1 MWLDFAFQEL
11 FGLEQRLS
19 EETADLYF
27 DTISEKLRTPEFLP
41 RALYE
46 RFNLEVLATTDSPL
60 DSLADHQAIRES
72 NWKARILPTF
82 RPDPV
87 VDPEFAGFAENIA
100 KLGEKTGEDTS
111 TWAGYLNALR
121 MTRVR
126 FRELGCTATDH
137 GHPTARTANLSTAEA
152 AELFARVIAGS
163 ADAQQQELF
172 RAQMLTEMARM
183 SLEDGLVMQIHPGS
197 ARNHNRKLYER
208 YGRDVGADIPMPTN
222 YVDALRPLLDQF
234 GNERDLTIILFT
246 LDESAY
252 SRELAP
258 LAGHYP
264 CLRLG
269 PPWWFHDS
277 PEGMMRFREQVT
289 ETAGFYN
296 TVGFNDDTRAFLS
309 IPARHDM
316 SRRMDCA
323 FLAKLVAEHRLE
335 EDEALEVAHDLAYR
349 LGEKGI
355 SAVEDAAWRIRR
367 LSTIRR
373 RARLSAGTRLG
384 RVRWTVCAMLFVAT
398 SINYMDRQVIAI
410 LKPTLEHSIGMTE
423 VSYGYIVDA
432 FQIAY
437 AIGLLAAG
445 RLIDKLG
452 TRIGYMLVMAV
463 WSLSAM
469 GHALASTVL
478 EFGFARFFLGLGES
492 GNFPAAIKTVAEWF
506 PQNERSLAT
515 GIFNSG
521 ANVGAILAPAIV
533 PWVTL
538 RYGWHAAFLT
548 TGLFSVLWIVWW
560 FRNYRKPTDHST
572 LTGAELRHIYQ
583 EAAADMGPSPSVPWR
598 RLLGFRQTWAF
609 SIAKF
614 LTDPIWWFYL
624 FWLPS
629 YFSAKFNL
637 NLSHLG
643 LPLIIVYNVSAIG
656 SIGGG
661 WLPAPF
667 RRLGLSPNYAR
678 LAAMLFCACLV
689 VPIYTAS

>member
-1 MWLDFAFQEL
+1 MADTTAFNNP
-11 FGLEQRLS
+11 
-19 EETADLYF
+19 
-27 DTISEKLRTPEFLP
+27 TP
-41 RALYE
+41 
-46 RFNLEVLATTDSPL
+46 
-60 DSLADHQAIRES
+60 
-72 NWKARILPTF
+72 
-82 RPDPV
+82 
-87 VDPEFAGFAENIA
+87 
-100 KLGEKTGEDTS
+100 S
-111 TWAGYLNALR
+111 T
-121 MTRVR
+121 
-126 FRELGCTATDH
+126 
-137 GHPTARTANLSTAEA
+137 
-152 AELFARVIAGS
+152 
-163 ADAQQQELF
+163 
-172 RAQMLTEMARM
+172 
-183 SLEDGLVMQIHPGS
+183 
-197 ARNHNRKLYER
+197 
-208 YGRDVGADIPMPTN
+208 
-222 YVDALRPLLDQF
+222 
-234 GNERDLTIILFT
+234 
-246 LDESAY
+246 
-252 SRELAP
+252 
-258 LAGHYP
+258 
-264 CLRLG
+264 
-269 PPWWFHDS
+269 
-277 PEGMMRFREQVT
+277 
-289 ETAGFYN
+289 
-296 TVGFNDDTRAFLS
+296 
-309 IPARHDM
+309 
-316 SRRMDCA
+316 
-323 FLAKLVAEHRLE
+323 
-335 EDEALEVAHDLAYR
+335 
-349 LGEKGI
+349 
-355 SAVEDAAWRIRR
+355 
-367 LSTIRR
+367 
-373 RARLSAGTRLG
+373 LSAGTRLG
-384 RVRWTVCAMLFVAT
+384 RVRWTVCAMLFAAT

-463 WSLSAM
+463 WSFSAM

-548 TGLFSVLWIVWW
+548 TGLFSVLWILWW
-560 FRNYRKPTDHST
+560 FRYYRTPTDHST
-572 LTGAELRHIYQ
+572 LTARELRHIYQ

-614 LTDPIWWFYL
+614 LTDPIWYFYL

-678 LAAMLFCACLV
+678 LAAMLFCAFLV
-689 VPIYTAS
+689 VPIYTASSAKSVWTAIALISVAAGAHQGWSANLFTTSSDMFPRSAVGAVVGIGGMAGSVGSALFAFFAGHILQLTHSYAVLFGIASSAYLLALIVMYLLAPGLKKVEFAA

>member
-1 MWLDFAFQEL
+1 MAETTAFNNP
-11 FGLEQRLS
+11 
-19 EETADLYF
+19 
-27 DTISEKLRTPEFLP
+27 TP
-41 RALYE
+41 
-46 RFNLEVLATTDSPL
+46 
-60 DSLADHQAIRES
+60 
-72 NWKARILPTF
+72 
-82 RPDPV
+82 
-87 VDPEFAGFAENIA
+87 
-100 KLGEKTGEDTS
+100 
-111 TWAGYLNALR
+111 
-121 MTRVR
+121 
-126 FRELGCTATDH
+126 
-137 GHPTARTANLSTAEA
+137 
-152 AELFARVIAGS
+152 
-163 ADAQQQELF
+163 
-172 RAQMLTEMARM
+172 
-183 SLEDGLVMQIHPGS
+183 
-197 ARNHNRKLYER
+197 
-208 YGRDVGADIPMPTN
+208 GA
-222 YVDALRPLLDQF
+222 
-234 GNERDLTIILFT
+234 
-246 LDESAY
+246 
-252 SRELAP
+252 
-258 LAGHYP
+258 
-264 CLRLG
+264 
-269 PPWWFHDS
+269 
-277 PEGMMRFREQVT
+277 
-289 ETAGFYN
+289 
-296 TVGFNDDTRAFLS
+296 
-309 IPARHDM
+309 
-316 SRRMDCA
+316 
-323 FLAKLVAEHRLE
+323 
-335 EDEALEVAHDLAYR
+335 
-349 LGEKGI
+349 
-355 SAVEDAAWRIRR
+355 
-367 LSTIRR
+367 
-373 RARLSAGTRLG
+373 LSAGTRLG

-463 WSLSAM
+463 WSFSAM

-548 TGLFSVLWIVWW
+548 TGLFSVLWILWW
-560 FRNYRKPTDHST
+560 FRYYRKPTDHST
-572 LTGAELRHIYQ
+572 LTGEELRHIYQ

-614 LTDPIWWFYL
+614 LTDPIWYFYL

-678 LAAMLFCACLV
+678 LAAMLFCAFLV
-689 VPIYTAS
+689 VPIYTASSAKSVWTAIALISLAAGAHQGWSANLFTTSSDMFPRSAVGAVVGIGGMAGSAGSALFAFFAGHILQLTHSYAVLFGIAASAYLLALIVMYCSLPD

>member
-1 MWLDFAFQEL
+1 MADTTAFNNP
-11 FGLEQRLS
+11 
-19 EETADLYF
+19 
-27 DTISEKLRTPEFLP
+27 TP
-41 RALYE
+41 
-46 RFNLEVLATTDSPL
+46 
-60 DSLADHQAIRES
+60 
-72 NWKARILPTF
+72 
-82 RPDPV
+82 
-87 VDPEFAGFAENIA
+87 
-100 KLGEKTGEDTS
+100 
-111 TWAGYLNALR
+111 
-121 MTRVR
+121 
-126 FRELGCTATDH
+126 
-137 GHPTARTANLSTAEA
+137 
-152 AELFARVIAGS
+152 
-163 ADAQQQELF
+163 
-172 RAQMLTEMARM
+172 
-183 SLEDGLVMQIHPGS
+183 
-197 ARNHNRKLYER
+197 
-208 YGRDVGADIPMPTN
+208 
-222 YVDALRPLLDQF
+222 
-234 GNERDLTIILFT
+234 
-246 LDESAY
+246 
-252 SRELAP
+252 
-258 LAGHYP
+258 
-264 CLRLG
+264 
-269 PPWWFHDS
+269 
-277 PEGMMRFREQVT
+277 
-289 ETAGFYN
+289 N
-296 TVGFNDDTRAFLS
+296 T
-309 IPARHDM
+309 
-316 SRRMDCA
+316 
-323 FLAKLVAEHRLE
+323 
-335 EDEALEVAHDLAYR
+335 
-349 LGEKGI
+349 
-355 SAVEDAAWRIRR
+355 
-367 LSTIRR
+367 
-373 RARLSAGTRLG
+373 LSAGTRLG

-515 GIFNSG
+515 GLFNSG

-548 TGLFSVLWIVWW
+548 TGLFSVLWILWW
-560 FRNYRKPTDHST
+560 FRYYRTPADHST
-572 LTGAELRHIYQ
+572 LTTRELRHIYQ

-614 LTDPIWWFYL
+614 LTDPIWYFYL

-678 LAAMLFCACLV
+678 LAAMLFCAFLV
-689 VPIYTAS
+689 VPIYTASSAKSVWTAIALISLAAGAHQGWSANLFTTSSDMFPRSAVGAVVGIGGMAGSVGSALFAFFAGHILQLTHSYAVLFGIASTAYLLALLVMYLLAPGLKKVEFAA

>member
-1 MWLDFAFQEL
+1 MADTTAFNNP
-11 FGLEQRLS
+11 
-19 EETADLYF
+19 
-27 DTISEKLRTPEFLP
+27 TP
-41 RALYE
+41 
-46 RFNLEVLATTDSPL
+46 
-60 DSLADHQAIRES
+60 
-72 NWKARILPTF
+72 
-82 RPDPV
+82 
-87 VDPEFAGFAENIA
+87 
-100 KLGEKTGEDTS
+100 S
-111 TWAGYLNALR
+111 T
-121 MTRVR
+121 
-126 FRELGCTATDH
+126 
-137 GHPTARTANLSTAEA
+137 
-152 AELFARVIAGS
+152 
-163 ADAQQQELF
+163 
-172 RAQMLTEMARM
+172 
-183 SLEDGLVMQIHPGS
+183 
-197 ARNHNRKLYER
+197 
-208 YGRDVGADIPMPTN
+208 
-222 YVDALRPLLDQF
+222 
-234 GNERDLTIILFT
+234 
-246 LDESAY
+246 
-252 SRELAP
+252 
-258 LAGHYP
+258 
-264 CLRLG
+264 
-269 PPWWFHDS
+269 
-277 PEGMMRFREQVT
+277 
-289 ETAGFYN
+289 
-296 TVGFNDDTRAFLS
+296 
-309 IPARHDM
+309 
-316 SRRMDCA
+316 
-323 FLAKLVAEHRLE
+323 
-335 EDEALEVAHDLAYR
+335 
-349 LGEKGI
+349 
-355 SAVEDAAWRIRR
+355 
-367 LSTIRR
+367 
-373 RARLSAGTRLG
+373 LSAGTRLG
-384 RVRWTVCAMLFVAT
+384 RVRWTVCAMLFAAT

-463 WSLSAM
+463 WSFSAM

-548 TGLFSVLWIVWW
+548 TGLFSVLWILWW
-560 FRNYRKPTDHST
+560 FRYYRTPTDHSA
-572 LTGAELRHIYQ
+572 LTARELRHIYQ

-614 LTDPIWWFYL
+614 LTDPIWYFYL

-678 LAAMLFCACLV
+678 LAAMLFCAFLV
-689 VPIYTAS
+689 VPIYTASSAKSVWTAIALISVAAGAHQGWSANLFTTSSDMFPRSAVGAVVGIGGMAGSVGSALFAFFAGHMLQLTHSYAVLFSIASSAYLLALIVMYLLAPGLKKVEFAA